1 MATVTFRGDDGN
13 PIPVNVVVTGN
24 DGVSVAHTPAGEGV
38 VAVEVPRL
46 GVVRITTDGAGDLI
60 AGSITVDFDNPI
72 GGVIRFTL
80 DPFGTA
86 GVLDSPLLRGFI
98 TPVRKNAEIN
108 TAIAV
113 FNPLDERVGITMR
126 LRDPAGEQIQ
136 GGLRPTVIEAFS
148 HFATFIDQLFPSVP
162 KALLEDFEGT
172 LTVQVT
178 SLNAL
183 ITATALE
190 LGGDAG
196 QFTALPGPRFLSPQA
211 L

>member
-1 MATVTFRGDDGN
+1 M
-13 PIPVNVVVTGN
+13 
-24 DGVSVAHTPAGEGV
+24 
-38 VAVEVPRL
+38 VAVEIPPL

-113 FNPLDERVGITMR
+113 FNPLDERVGIRMR

-136 GGLRPTVIEAFS
+136 GGLRSTVIEAFS
-148 HFATFIDQLFPSVP
+148 HFATFIDQLLPSVP

-172 LTVQVT
+172 LTVQAT
-178 SLNAL
+178 GLNDL

-190 LGGDAG
+190 LGGEAG
-196 QFTALPGPRFLSPQA
+196 QFTALPVTPIP
-211 L
+211 